1 MKRIIEISLSLL
13 VVWGAASC
21 NPDDNNG
28 KEPDVPDTP
37 AETIA
42 IDGNFSDWDTVEGV
56 VGCTLPADANPERL
70 GLKAIK
76 FFADADYI
84 YGYAEYENAVMSLEG
99 VDPSWDGNGAWTTGV
114 PTPLRIFLDLDGNPK
129 TGMTCKPAFPSIG
142 AEIGLELYQYM
153 AVETGVVTL
162 GWSQCNTLNVKEG
175 AEDGDDFNALGV
187 QYWSS
192 ERDNY
197 IVNRDNFRS
206 KIAGNSIRTE
216 FAIGL
221 DYCDELK
228 GRTVNV
234 SVQFMAEGWSEKGY
248 LPQDEKGYI
257 TIQLP

>member
-1 MKRIIEISLSLL
+1 
-13 VVWGAASC
+13 
-21 NPDDNNG
+21 
-28 KEPDVPDTP
+28 
-37 AETIA
+37 
-42 IDGNFSDWDTVEGV
+42 
-56 VGCTLPADANPERL
+56 
-70 GLKAIK
+70 
-76 FFADADYI
+76 
-84 YGYAEYENAVMSLEG
+84 
-99 VDPSWDGNGAWTTGV
+99 
-114 PTPLRIFLDLDGNPK
+114 
-129 TGMTCKPAFPSIG
+129 MTCKPAFPSIG

-153 AVETGVVTL
+153 AVETGAVTL